1 MCGNNTIPKNQRL
14 PQKPAN
20 GQIPKWSSAA
30 KAWIAADESGSGVN
44 AYLNIAYA
52 DDANGNGFTT
62 VFSPAKNYIAIKHTS
77 NPITPVQAD
86 FVGLWFNYKGQ
97 KGDPGNNGNNGA
109 DGADGA
115 DGKDGQ
121 SAFVYVGYADD
132 ENGDGFS
139 EVFDPHKSYIAI
151 RHTTWEMD
159 GQDPGTFAG
168 YWTKYKGDDGVAGQ
182 NGQSAYVYIAY
193 ADDNN
198 GAGFTTVFNPAKNFI
213 AIRSSTVPLTPV
225 QGDFAGRWFN
235 YKGQQGN
242 TGANGINGLNGQSAY
257 VYIGYAND
265 AAGSGFT
272 TAFTGVQNY
281 IAIKSSTV
289 PLTPVQGDFAGL
301 WFKYKGEPGIN
312 GTNGTNGLNGQS
324 AYVYIAYA
332 DSNTGT
338 GFTIAF
344 NAGKNYIAIKTSTV
358 PLTPVQSD
366 FNGLWF
372 NYKGQAGVN
381 GTNGSDGSNGLNG
394 QNAFLY
400 IAYADDAGG
409 NGYTATFDPNKN
421 FIALFQAT
429 EPTDISQST
438 FDGLWVQY
446 KGNSGGGDTGTVSIQ
461 RQDLTEDYTFTPV
474 HNNFYLFNPGGSEK
488 KVYLDVPTT
497 SMCFTI
503 KNTETE
509 GGHGTLM
516 VQDLDEIPIKNILIG
531 KSAQILYEHDTNKWE
546 VIDC

>member
-1 MCGNNTIPKNQRL
+1 
-14 PQKPAN
+14 
-20 GQIPKWSSAA
+20 
-30 KAWIAADESGSGVN
+30 IAADESGSGVN

-77 NPITPVQAD
+77 NPITLVQAD
-86 FVGLWFNYKGQ
+86 FAGLWFNYKGQ

-121 SAFVYVGYADD
+121 SAFVYIGYADD

-139 EVFDPHKSYIAI
+139 EVFDPDKGYIAI
-151 RHTTWEMD
+151 RYTTWEMD

-193 ADDNN
+193 ADDSN
-198 GAGFTTVFNPAKNFI
+198 GAGFTTVFNAAKNFI
-213 AIRSSTVPLTPV
+213 AIRSSTAPLTPV
-225 QGDFAGRWFN
+225 QADFAGRWFN

-242 TGANGINGLNGQSAY
+242 PGA
-257 VYIGYAND
+257 
-265 AAGSGFT
+265 
-272 TAFTGVQNY
+272 
-281 IAIKSSTV
+281 
-289 PLTPVQGDFAGL
+289 
-301 WFKYKGEPGIN
+301 N
-312 GTNGTNGLNGQS
+312 GTNGSNGLNGQS

-338 GFTIAF
+338 GFTTAF

-400 IAYADDAGG
+400 IAYADDVDG
-409 NGYTATFDPNKN
+409 NGYSSTFDPNKN

-474 HNNFYLFNPGGSEK
+474 HNNFYLFNPGGSER
-488 KVYLDVPTT
+488 KVYLDFPAD
-497 SMCFTI
+497 SIRFTI
-503 KNTETE
+503 KNIDAE
-509 GGHGTLM
+509 GGGGALSIR
-516 VQDLDEIPIKNILIG
+516 DLDEAVIKSITLG
-531 KSAQILYEHDTNKWE
+531 KSAQILFDNSTNAWE
-546 VIDC
+546 VIEC